1 MDVNGVVYIMVNS
14 NLVVYVLY
22 ENFEIVIS
30 VVLLYLNDEEFK
42 LN

>member
-1 MDVNGVVYIMVNS
+1 MVNS

-30 VVLLYLNDEEFK
+30 VVLLYLNDEVFK